1 MKLEVRNCGKQYG
14 EQWAL
19 QDVNFTL
26 IHGIYADLPGWKL
39 FKSKKTKFS
48 SLAKC

>member
-26 IHGIYADLPGWKL
+26 THGIYALLGQTVQENQP
-39 FKSKKTKFS
+39 
-48 SLAKC
+48 